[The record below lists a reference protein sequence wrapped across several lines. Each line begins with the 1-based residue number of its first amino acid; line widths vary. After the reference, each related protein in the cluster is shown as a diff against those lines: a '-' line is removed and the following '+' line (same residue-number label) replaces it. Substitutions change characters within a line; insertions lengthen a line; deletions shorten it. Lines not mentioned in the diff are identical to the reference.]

1 MNIEHNFNNAK
12 FCLDIARDK
21 VASQNYEAALAA
33 LAKAYSH
40 TRTLLDQVCKLKVL
54 KDEVT
59 RSAGEDSG
67 GPS

>member
-21 VASQNYEAALAA
+21 VAGQDYEAALVA

-40 TRTLLDQVCKLKVL
+40 TRAMLEQVEKLQALKV
-54 KDEVT
+54 EAA
-59 RSAGEDSG
+59 RPAGEDSG